1 MGMIFKMAG
10 AVFVMGAAGYFAV
23 SVNQTRE
30 LRKKQLRKLYSILL
44 QLKSE
49 IQYMNNPLPESF
61 AKLSD
66 GASEPFQ
73 TWFSYMLRMLE
84 NKEKITFADVWSEG
98 IKKLHVNSSLEL
110 EDLEPLYELAD
121 KLGTSD
127 ISAQLKA
134 IDYAL
139 VHLERNRT
147 ALEAELE
154 QKKKVTLTLS
164 LFCGAMTLI
173 LLL

>member
-10 AVFVMGAAGYFAV
+10 AMFVMGAAGYFAV

-30 LRKKQLRKLYSILL
+30 LRKKELRKLYSILL

-61 AKLSD
+61 VKLAK
-66 GASEPFQ
+66 GAGEPFQ
-73 TWFSYMLRMLE
+73 TWFFDMTQLLE
-84 NKEKITFADVWSEG
+84 DKEKITFADVWNEG
-98 IKKLHVNSSLEL
+98 IKKLHANSTLES
-110 EDLEPLYELAD
+110 EDIEPLYELAD

-139 VHLERNRT
+139 IHLERNRT
-147 ALEAELE
+147 TVEAELE

-173 LLL
+173 MLL